1 MNTSSIFKFESAEV
15 RTFIDERNEPWFCAK
30 DVCDVLGYVNSRQ
43 AVLKNCKQRGVSN
56 RDVGVVTGK
65 TASGEDAVQQISMT
79 FINEGNLY
87 RLIVKSRKPEAERFE
102 EWVMDEVLPT
112 IRKTGKYET
121 PYSVGKTDTL
131 TKDEQDY
138 LRGLVKAH
146 VETLPKEQQGG
157 AAIKMWSKLKSH
169 FGVAYRDI
177 PRHEFAEAVS
187 LLTRATLPEPTAA
200 LSLPELFASKRWLV
214 HMTAEGHLVWN
225 EVQPDMVILSMSD
238 MTKAVGKAWW
248 GAVDT
253 LADLNRICGKTGQK
267 FDIPRQAA

>member
-1 MNTSSIFKFESAEV
+1 MNHSLVFKNT
-15 RTFIDERNEPWFCAK
+15 TFD
-30 DVCDVLGYVNSRQ
+30 
-43 AVLKNCKQRGVSN
+43 
-56 RDVGVVTGK
+56 VVTRDGD
-65 TASGEDAVQQISMT
+65 TWLRSQQISVALGYSRGDQVTDLYQRHADEFTDDMT
-79 FINEGNLY
+79 ALVKLPSEGGEQDARIFSPRGCYALAMF
-87 RLIVKSRKPEAERFE
+87 SRTKEAKAFRR
-102 EWVMDEVLPT
+102 WVLDVLES

-131 TKDEQDY
+131 AKDEQDY

-187 LLTRATLPEPTAA
+187 LLTRATLPDPTAA

-225 EVQPDMVILSMSD
+225 EMQPDMVILPMSD
-238 MTKAVGKAWW
+238 MTQAIGKAWW
-248 GAVDT
+248 GCVDT

-267 FDIPRQAA
+267 FDIPRRAA